1 MKPFLLFAFSAFL
14 GLVQAQ
20 APQYGSLV
28 GLQFQTSSLTPVIVS
43 PNDGEMVT
51 LSPGPASADAYI
63 SGNSTVDQSSQTYYY
78 IRGASPQLIRVDLST
93 GTKTV
98 VGVQSPIGGD
108 IPICAIQ
115 FNPADGNIYGLNM
128 KNSQLRLMKM
138 NPSTGQITVVTPNP
152 ISGDMFSAGDATL
165 DTINGNFY
173 YTRGFG
179 GSQLV
184 KVNIYTGQ
192 SSSVTVSN
200 PNNAIQPILNLQWN
214 HADQTLYGLNFTT
227 GALRLAKL
235 NTTNGVVTL
244 ISQGAISSDGFE
256 QGNCALDP
264 VNGLY
269 HYVRGFGSFSDVLS
283 VDLQTGLAVKNIGAS
298 VNQGNPKLVNIE
310 FLGDVDPVAR
320 YTADSDCSLH
330 VDFFNQSLGS
340 TYLWDF
346 GDGNSS
352 TSRNPEH
359 QYTAAGTYN
368 VSCVVSA
375 NGLTET
381 IVQAIEVKVP
391 LNFSLGN
398 DTVMIPGDTI
408 LLTAPINSGPY
419 AWSTGETSSILTVIT
434 PGVYTVEVNGNDC
447 PSQATIQIDTAIFFA
462 IAGESQ
468 TSASTQVN
476 DTLRLHVGL
485 NSISDTVVRM
495 SYTIDH
501 HDGVNFYLG
510 HKVQDGLSEPIENQL
525 ELAPYESGSFEISYF
540 GQEAFNS
547 HVVLT
552 LYNENGLPIRSIDLI
567 GEVASNSLSVNES
580 ISSRIRIPNPIQTG
594 RRLSFDSQENYQ
606 IFNLSGQLISEGRLT
621 YVQMPQYSGMY
632 LFTYGN
638 QRVTLLVQD

>member
-51 LSPGPASADAYI
+51 LSPGPASADAYM
-63 SGNSTVDQSSQTYYY
+63 SGNSTVDQSTQTYYY

-93 GTKTV
+93 GNKTV

-108 IPICAIQ
+108 IPICSIQ

-138 NPSTGQITVVTPNP
+138 NPSTGQMTVVTPNP
-152 ISGDMFSAGDATL
+152 ISGDMFSTGDATL

-200 PNNAIQPILNLQWN
+200 PNNAIQSILNLQWN

-269 HYVRGFGSFSDVLS
+269 HYVRGFGNFSDVLS

-320 YTADSDCSLH
+320 YTADSDCSLN

-359 QYTAAGTYN
+359 QYAAAGTYN

-381 IVQAIEVKVP
+381 IVQSIEVKVP

-419 AWSTGETSSILTVIT
+419 AWSTGETSSMLTVTT

-468 TSASTQVN
+468 TTASTQVN

-501 HDGVNFYLG
+501 HDGANFYLG

-621 YVQMPQYSGMY
+621 HVQMPQYSGMY

-638 QRVTLLVQD
+638 ERVTLLVQD